1 MQAAYKAAGIDLPR
15 ISFQQAN
22 SGRRTDFAGLRAG
35 DLVAWDNS
43 SRNAG
48 ADHIAIYLGNNQI
61 IEAPRPGKTVRVRN
75 LGKNEGAWGVKMGW

>member
-1 MQAAYKAAGIDLPR
+1 M
-15 ISFQQAN
+15 
-22 SGRRTDFAGLRAG
+22 
-35 DLVAWDNS
+35 AWDNS